1 MAGYLYKKS
10 NRMLNTQS
18 TMFRRRWFVLH
29 DHMLYWYKNSIEVT
43 AHCHHTSP
51 LSPQRPLTSHVLTA
65 LPPWHYICH
74 NVATLPLTQRTSP
87 PF

>member
-43 AHCHHTSP
+43 AQCHHTHSP
-51 LSPQRPLTSHVLTA
+51 LSPQRPLTSTVSCCDCFTTLA
-65 LPPWHYICH
+65 LHLSLI
-74 NVATLPLTQRTSP
+74 
-87 PF
+87 

>member
-43 AHCHHTSP
+43 APCHHTYSP
-51 LSPQRPLTSHVLTA
+51 HSRNVLSRLVYWLLHHLGFTSVTDIA
-65 LPPWHYICH
+65 I
-74 NVATLPLTQRTSP
+74 
-87 PF
+87 